1 MASAFTGSRN
11 RIGSHQAF
19 ARPGDVRGGLFRGA
33 ASSYRDLL
41 RELWLA
47 GRYTR
52 SRVQLI
58 SARVP
63 VHVST
68 ERQCHWALTSTGRRL
83 DLSTSGLALLRDRD
97 HWRLLR
103 SEWGDG
109 AGEVEGVAFAA
120 DSKNP
125 ARMVCNRRF
134 WLVGCVRV
142 RKGSG
147 FSRHRDM
154 TIPLV
159 GQFREPKDLRHASRG
174 YLRDAPKLFTS
185 VKIFRL

>member
-63 VHVST
+63 VNVST
-68 ERQCHWALTSTGRRL
+68 ELGVPWALTSIGRRQAL
-83 DLSTSGLALLRDRD
+83 PPSCLALFLDGD
-97 HWRLLR
+97 HFGRLWPER
-103 SEWGDG
+103 GHR
-109 AGEVEGVAFAA
+109 AREVEDVAFTA
-120 DSKNP
+120 DAKNHT
-125 ARMVCNRRF
+125 RMLCGHRF
-134 WLVGCVRV
+134 WLRALPRV
-142 RKGSG
+142 WKRSE
-147 FSRHRDM
+147 FRWHSDT
-154 TIPLV
+154 TIPLLGV
-159 GQFREPKDLRHASRG
+159 QKLPKQPGTREAEPQPCKHCS
-174 YLRDAPKLFTS
+174 
-185 VKIFRL
+185 

>member
-11 RIGSHQAF
+11 RLGSHQAL
-19 ARPGDVRGGLFRGA
+19 ARPGDVRGGLFRWTVLF
-33 ASSYRDLL
+33 YRDLL
-41 RELWLA
+41 RELWPA

-68 ERQCHWALTSTGRRL
+68 ERKRHWVLTSAGRRL
-83 DLSTSGLALLRDRD
+83 DPSTSGLALLRDRD

-109 AGEVEGVAFAA
+109 AGEVEGVAFTAN
-120 DSKNP
+120 SKTP

-134 WLVGCVRV
+134 WLVGRLRV
-142 RKGSG
+142 RKGSWL
-147 FSRHRDM
+147 SR
-154 TIPLV
+154 L
-159 GQFREPKDLRHASRG
+159 E
-174 YLRDAPKLFTS
+174 
-185 VKIFRL
+185 

>member
-1 MASAFTGSRN
+1 MA
-11 RIGSHQAF
+11 
-19 ARPGDVRGGLFRGA
+19 RGGLFRWTVFF
-33 ASSYRDLL
+33 YRDLL
-41 RELWLA
+41 RELWPA

-52 SRVQLI
+52 SRVKLI

-68 ERQCHWALTSTGRRL
+68 EQHCHWALTSTGRRL

-109 AGEVEGVAFAA
+109 AGEVKGVAFTAN
-120 DSKNP
+120 SKNP

-134 WLVGCVRV
+134 WLVGWLRV

-159 GQFREPKDLRHASRG
+159 GPGSEMSGRGYSAIAPDTGLTASR
-174 YLRDAPKLFTS
+174 YRRRQS
-185 VKIFRL
+185 SSS